1 MISDAFK
8 RIIMANII
16 FCIIFSLLSIHFA
29 NAQDSLKTKRPETHS
44 LYKGS
49 KSLQFRIGN
58 DFSLTNFDGLSFSGK
73 KHYSGKSAIRL
84 GLDVSASITHS
95 QSRNQESNTSSNNN
109 DRQEITLNALY
120 IYYPNPEGIFKF
132 YWGIGPS
139 VGFYRTHSNGWS
151 ISYGLERTIRTETRW
166 SFGGLVV
173 MGAEWFANRNLSIHA
188 EYNIFAYY
196 SQYNDNRRT
205 ISGDTS
211 TYNKWKSYSGYIES
225 EYVNF
230 GLSVYF

>member
-1 MISDAFK
+1 MISVASK
-8 RIIMANII
+8 RTIMANII
-16 FCIIFSLLSIHFA
+16 LCIAFILPTIHSA
-29 NAQDSLKTKRPETHS
+29 NAQDSLKTKRPENHS

-73 KHYSGKSAIRL
+73 KHYSDKSAIRL

-95 QSRNQESNTSSNNN
+95 ESRNQVSNTSSNNY
-109 DRQEITLNALY
+109 DRQELKLNALY
-120 IYYPNPEGIFKF
+120 IHYPKPGGIFKF

-139 VGFYRTHSNGWS
+139 FGFYRSYRNGWS
-151 ISYGLERTIRTETRW
+151 SSNGLERTKDTESRW
-166 SFGGLVV
+166 SIGGL
-173 MGAEWFANRNLSIHA
+173 MALGAEWFANSNLSIHA

-196 SQYNDNRRT
+196 SQYNDTRRT

-211 TYNKWKSYSGYIES
+211 TYNKWKSYSGYIEP
-225 EYVNF
+225 ENVNF